1 MLEIL
6 RNLMRLLTLIFMCVA
21 SLALAPLGRAEDDA
35 RPKTQVSASV
45 QNGFARITFDWPEEV
60 KGRAQVSEGVLVISF
75 DKPFD
80 ADTSALSRMLEP
92 YVALVRRDADG
103 RALRIALKGPVR
115 LKTTNHGIR
124 YAFDL
129 IPPFFKGDPPAAPA
143 PAGTKVHSE
152 LLVKVTEREKTT
164 RLQFDFPGRVDHS
177 VKAVGSKLLVTFS
190 KPAKVDLRRFS
201 QNPPTWVRSARSF
214 REDNKLVIEFEIDR
228 EAEFLDIS
236 QNDEIAVLLKEP
248 KTDGDAVV
256 ETAGAGGPSKVLVS
270 SEQTNVPPPPRIVA
284 DEIELERPKRKG
296 VATAEAFEGKDAA
309 PGATKGPRAL
319 SDASMMHEAAQKIA
333 GAEMPESASSNL
345 QPDPL
350 PPALRLGQSDLTAAL
365 APLPSASPVAPG
377 KARAEIFGS
386 MVRLELPYAKLP
398 AAAVF
403 RRGLAIWVVTETS
416 SPMDLAALSELPN
429 APARLLSA
437 VTEVAPGI
445 TAFRLA
451 APVSMSVTASAA
463 GNSWVLAIG
472 NTVPELPERL
482 QLIRQT
488 TGSSTTMRATMP
500 GATQVV
506 WLKDPDALDRI
517 AVVMGFAPAR
527 GLLDGRRFVEFVA
540 LPSRQGL
547 AVQAVADDLVV
558 SIEGN
563 DAVISR
569 PSGLNVSTSQFV
581 EALGQSAPI
590 ASNASSLAAVDFPAW
605 GHTTGA
611 SRTET
616 ISKMILESSK
626 SEGGMS
632 GPRMALARFYV
643 AHGFGAEA
651 LGVLRSI
658 THDDRTAETNVPFRV
673 VRALANIQ
681 MARNK
686 EAIADLSIE
695 ALGDDA
701 HAALWR
707 GIAAAGAR
715 DWRLARNNL
724 IVSLKVISK
733 YPEEWQARARAALG
747 LSALELG
754 DSAATKLALEDMP
767 ERNVSDA
774 TKANM
779 ALVKALSDIAL
790 QKRDQ
795 AITQLDALAK
805 SPVRPVAARA
815 ALEATLLKIAAGTLD
830 TKQAIDSLERLR
842 FQWRGDEVELRTLS
856 ELGKLYV
863 EQNKLREGLYAM
875 RLAARH
881 FSDSDEARQIAAQ
894 MSSIFESL
902 FLGER
907 AEKLSPV
914 QALSLFYDYKE
925 LTPVGSQGDEMI
937 RKLVERLVAVDLL
950 PQAAELLQHQVD
962 NRLDGIAKAA
972 VAARLAVIYIIDK
985 QPSKALDTLRATR
998 QARLPDELI
1007 QQRELIEARALADT
1021 KAYDQ
1026 ALDLIASN
1034 LSEEADHLRADIY
1047 WDGQRWPDA
1056 AAKAEALLGAKYA
1069 GEGALTDVHRMSL
1082 MRACVAYSLAGDA
1095 ASLERLRT
1103 RYSPKMMNTP
1113 DAKAFVMLTNAPDV
1127 SSEDYRTFV
1136 KRLASVDTLD
1146 AFLADFK
1153 SKTASAPA
1161 TATN

>member
-6 RNLMRLLTLIFMCVA
+6 RTLMRLLTLIFMCVA

-60 KGRAQVSEGVLVISF
+60 KGTAQVSEGVLVISF

-92 YVALVRRDADG
+92 YAALVRRDPDG
-103 RALRIALKGPVR
+103 RALRVALKGPVR

-129 IPPFFKGDPPAAPA
+129 IPPFYKGDPPAVPA
-143 PAGTKVHSE
+143 PAGTKVQSE
-152 LLVKVTEREKTT
+152 LLVRVTEREKTT
-164 RLQFDFPGRVDHS
+164 RLQFDFPGRVDHT
-177 VKAVGSKLLVTFS
+177 VKASGSKLLVTFS

-228 EAEFLDIS
+228 EAEFRDVS
-236 QNDEIAVLLKEP
+236 QNDEIAILLKEP
-248 KTDGDAVV
+248 KTDGDAIT
-256 ETAGAGGPSKVLVS
+256 ESAGAAGPPKVLVS
-270 SEQTNVPPPPRIVA
+270 NEETNVPPPPRIVA
-284 DEIELERPKRKG
+284 EEIELERPKRKG
-296 VATAEAFEGKDAA
+296 VATADASAGKDAA
-309 PGATKGPRAL
+309 TGSPKGIRAL
-319 SDASMMHEAAQKIA
+319 SDASIMQDAAQKIA
-333 GAEMPESASSNL
+333 DAEVPESAATEL

-365 APLPSASPVAPG
+365 APLPSASPVIPG

-416 SPMDLAALSELPN
+416 SPMDLSALSELPN
-429 APARLLSA
+429 APARLLSS

-451 APVSMSVTASAA
+451 APVSMSMSVSAA

-488 TGSSTTMRATMP
+488 TGPSTKMRATMP

-506 WLKDPDALDRI
+506 WLKDPDAQDRI
-517 AVVMGFAPAR
+517 AVVMGYAPAR
-527 GLLDGRRFVEFVA
+527 GLLDGRRFVEFAA

-547 AVQAVADDLVV
+547 AVQAIADDLAV

-569 PSGLNVSTSQFV
+569 PSGLNVSSTQFV
-581 EALGQSAPI
+581 EAPKQSAP
-590 ASNASSLAAVDFPAW
+590 ATSDALSLAAVDFTAW
-605 GHTTGA
+605 GQNKGA
-611 SRTET
+611 TRSET
-616 ISKMILESSK
+616 ISKLILESSK
-626 SEGGMS
+626 SAGGMS

-643 AHGFGAEA
+643 ANGFGAEA

-733 YPEEWQARARAALG
+733 YPEEWQARARAGLG

-754 DSAATKLALEDMP
+754 DSAAAKLALEGMP
-767 ERNVSDA
+767 EKNVSDA
-774 TKANM
+774 TKANV
-779 ALVKALSDIAL
+779 ALVKALTDVAL

-805 SPVRPVAARA
+805 SPIRPVAARA
-815 ALEATLLKIAAGTLD
+815 TLESTLLKIAAGTLD
-830 TKQAIDSLERLR
+830 AKQAIDSLERLR

-863 EQNKLREGLYAM
+863 EQNKLREGLNTM
-875 RLAARH
+875 RLAVRH
-881 FSDSDEARQIAAQ
+881 FSDSDDARQTAAQ

-925 LTPVGSQGDEMI
+925 LTPVGAQGDEMI

-962 NRLDGIAKAA
+962 NRLEGIAKAA

-985 QPSKALDTLRATR
+985 QPSKALETLRSTR

-1021 KAYDQ
+1021 KAYNQ

-1034 LSEEADHLRADIY
+1034 LGEEADHLRADIY
-1047 WDGQRWPDA
+1047 WDAQRWPDA
-1056 AAKAEALLGAKYA
+1056 AAKAEALLGSRYA
-1069 GEGALTDVHRMSL
+1069 GEGSLTDVQRMDL

-1103 RYSPKMMNTP
+1103 RYTPKMMNTP

-1153 SKTASAPA
+1153 SKSASAPA

>member
-1 MLEIL
+1 MRFLRLTIL
-6 RNLMRLLTLIFMCVA
+6 LVVA
-21 SLALAPLGRAEDDA
+21 FALAPQSRAEDDA
-35 RPKTQVSASV
+35 RLKTQVSAAV
-45 QNGFARITFDWPEEV
+45 QNGYARITFDWPEEV
-60 KGRAQVSEGVLVISF
+60 KGTAQVSDGVLVISF
-75 DKPFD
+75 DKSFD
-80 ADTSALSRMLEP
+80 ADIAALSRALEP
-92 YVALVRRDADG
+92 YAALVRRDPDG
-103 RALRIALKGPVR
+103 RALRVALKGPVR

-129 IPPFFKGDPPAAPA
+129 IPPFYKGDPPAAPA
-143 PAGTKVHSE
+143 PEGTKVQSE
-152 LLVKVTEREKTT
+152 LLVRVTEREKTT

-177 VKAVGSKLLVTFS
+177 FRVSGDKLIVTFS
-190 KPAKVDLRRFS
+190 KPARVDLRRFT
-201 QNPPTWVRSARSF
+201 QNPPTWVRGARSS
-214 REDNKLVIEFEIDR
+214 REGNKLLLEFDIDR
-228 EAEFLDIS
+228 EAEFRDAS
-236 QNDEIAVLLKEP
+236 QNGEIAVVLKEP
-248 KTDGDAVV
+248 KTDGDAIT
-256 ETAGAGGPSKVLVS
+256 ESAGATGSPKVIVS
-270 SEQTNVPPPPRIVA
+270 SEDSNAPPPPKIVA
-284 DEIELERPKRKG
+284 EEIELERPKRK
-296 VATAEAFEGKDAA
+296 VAAAGDAGKEPASGPA
-309 PGATKGPRAL
+309 KGLRVL
-319 SDASMMHEAAQKIA
+319 SDASVLQAATQNISDPEA
-333 GAEMPESASSNL
+333 GATPAAPL

-365 APLPSASPVAPG
+365 APLPSAEPTIPG

-416 SPMDLAALSELPN
+416 SAMDLAALSELPN
-429 APARLLSA
+429 SPARLLSS

-451 APVSMSVTASAA
+451 APASMSVSVSAA

-488 TGSSTTMRATMP
+488 TGSTTKMRAAMP

-506 WLKDPDALDRI
+506 WLKDPDAQDRI
-517 AVVMGFAPAR
+517 AVVMGYAPAR
-527 GLLDGRRFVEFVA
+527 GLLDGRRFVEFAA

-547 AVQAVADDLVV
+547 AVQAISDDLNV

-563 DAVISR
+563 EAVISR
-569 PSGLNVSTSQFV
+569 PSGLNVSSAQFV
-581 EALGQSAPI
+581 EAPKQVAPVP
-590 ASNASSLAAVDFPAW
+590 ADGTSLAAVDFAAW
-605 GHTTGA
+605 GKKVAPT
-611 SRTET
+611 SSES
-616 ISKMILESSK
+616 ISKLILESSK
-626 SEGGMS
+626 STGGMS

-643 AHGFGAEA
+643 ANGLGAEA

-658 THDDRTAETNVPFRV
+658 SHDDRTAETNVPFRV

-686 EAIADLSIE
+686 EAIADLSVE
-695 ALGDDA
+695 SLGDDA

-724 IVSLKVISK
+724 IVALKVISK
-733 YPEEWQARARAALG
+733 YPEDWQARARTALAM
-747 LSALELG
+747 SALELG
-754 DSAATKLALEDMP
+754 DSAAAKLALEKMP
-767 ERNVSDA
+767 A
-774 TKANM
+774 ANM
-779 ALVKALSDIAL
+779 TASTRAQADLVKALTDVAL
-790 QKRDQ
+790 QKKDQ

-815 ALEATLLKIAAGTLD
+815 MLEATLLKIGAGKLD
-830 TKQAIDSLERLR
+830 AKQAIDSLERLR

-863 EQNKLREGLYAM
+863 EQNRLREGLNTM
-875 RLAARH
+875 RLAVRH
-881 FSDSDEARQIAAQ
+881 FSDTEEARQTAAQ
-894 MSSIFESL
+894 MSQIFESL
-902 FLGER
+902 FLGDR
-907 AEKLSPV
+907 SEKLTPV

-972 VAARLAVIYIIDK
+972 VAARLAVIYIVDK
-985 QPSKALDTLRATR
+985 QPGKALETLRATR

-1034 LSEEADHLRADIY
+1034 LTSEADHLRADIY
-1047 WDGQRWPDA
+1047 WDAQRWPDA
-1056 AAKAEALLGAKYA
+1056 AAKAEALLGTRYA
-1069 GEGALTDVHRMSL
+1069 GETPLTDVERMDL

-1103 RYSPKMMNTP
+1103 RFTNKMMSTP
-1113 DAKAFVMLTNAPDV
+1113 DAKSFVMLTNAPDV

-1136 KRLASVDTLD
+1136 KRLAAVDTLD

-1153 SKTASAPA
+1153 SKYASAPA

>member
-1 MLEIL
+1 
-6 RNLMRLLTLIFMCVA
+6 MRFPLLIIFCVA
-21 SLALAPLGRAEDDA
+21 ACVLAPVARAEEDA
-35 RPKTQVSASV
+35 RLKTQVNASV

-60 KGRAQVSEGVLVISF
+60 KGTAQVSEGVLVINF

-80 ADTSALSRMLEP
+80 ADTASLSRMLEP
-92 YVALVRRDADG
+92 YAALVRRDADG

-129 IPPFFKGDPPAAPA
+129 IPPFYKGDPPAAPA
-143 PAGTKVHSE
+143 PAGTKVQSE
-152 LLVKVTEREKTT
+152 LLVRVTEREKTT
-164 RLQFDFPGRVDHS
+164 RLQFDFPGRVDHT

-214 REDNKLVIEFEIDR
+214 REENKLVIEFEIDR
-228 EAEFLDIS
+228 EAEFRDVS

-248 KTDGDAVV
+248 KTDGDAVA
-256 ETAGAGGPSKVLVS
+256 ESSGAAGPPKVLVS
-270 SEQTNVPPPPRIVA
+270 NEETNVPLPPRIVA

-296 VATAEAFEGKDAA
+296 VAMAEVAAGKDAA
-309 PGATKGPRAL
+309 PRASQGLRAL
-319 SDASMMHEAAQKIA
+319 SDASVMHDAAQNMA
-333 GAEMPESASSNL
+333 DAEAPESASNSL

-365 APLPSASPVAPG
+365 APLPSASQVIPG

-403 RRGLAIWVVTETS
+403 RRGLAIWVVTETA

-429 APARLLSA
+429 APARLLSS

-451 APVSMSVTASAA
+451 APASMSVSVSAA

-488 TGSSTTMRATMP
+488 TGPSTKMRATMP
-500 GATQVV
+500 GATQVI
-506 WLKDPDALDRI
+506 WLKDPDAQDRI

-527 GLLDGRRFVEFVA
+527 GLLDGRRFVEFAA

-547 AVQAVADDLVV
+547 AVQAIADDLVV
-558 SIEGN
+558 AIEGN

-581 EALGQSAPI
+581 EAPKQSVPVS
-590 ASNASSLAAVDFPAW
+590 SNAPSLAAVDFSNW
-605 GHTTGA
+605 GHNTGA

-626 SEGGMS
+626 SAGGMS

-695 ALGDDA
+695 ALGDDP

-724 IVSLKVISK
+724 IVSLKVISN
-733 YPEEWQARARAALG
+733 YPEEWQARARASLG

-754 DSAATKLALEDMP
+754 DSAAAKLALEGVP
-767 ERNVSDA
+767 EKNISGA
-774 TKANM
+774 TKANV
-779 ALVKALSDIAL
+779 ALVKALTDIAL

-795 AITQLDALAK
+795 AIAQLDGLAK

-815 ALEATLLKIAAGTLD
+815 MLESTLLKIAAGTLD

-863 EQNKLREGLYAM
+863 EQNKLREGLNTM
-875 RLAARH
+875 RLAVRH
-881 FSDSDEARQIAAQ
+881 FSDSDEARQTAAQ

-907 AEKLSPV
+907 AEKLGPV

-985 QPSKALDTLRATR
+985 QPSKALDTLRSTR

-1021 KAYDQ
+1021 KAHNQ

-1047 WDGQRWPDA
+1047 WDAQRWPDA
-1056 AAKAEALLGAKYA
+1056 AAKAEALLGKRYA
-1069 GEGALTDVHRMSL
+1069 VEGSLTDLQRMDL

-1103 RYSPKMMNTP
+1103 RYTPKMMNTP
-1113 DAKAFVMLTNAPDV
+1113 DAKAFAMLTNAPDV
-1127 SSEDYRTFV
+1127 SSEDYRTIV

-1153 SKTASAPA
+1153 SKNASAPV

>member
-1 MLEIL
+1 
-6 RNLMRLLTLIFMCVA
+6 MRLLSLIFLCVA
-21 SLALAPLGRAEDDA
+21 SLVLAPLGRAEEDA

-60 KGRAQVSEGVLVISF
+60 KGTAQVSEGVIVISF

-92 YVALVRRDADG
+92 YAALVRRDADG

-143 PAGTKVHSE
+143 PAGTKVQSE
-152 LLVKVTEREKTT
+152 LLVRVTEREKTT

-228 EAEFLDIS
+228 EAEFRDVS

-256 ETAGAGGPSKVLVS
+256 DTAGAAGPPKVLVS
-270 SEQTNVPPPPRIVA
+270 NEETNVPPPPRIVA

-296 VATAEAFEGKDAA
+296 VATTEAVEGKDAA
-309 PGATKGPRAL
+309 PGATKGLRAL
-319 SDASMMHEAAQKIA
+319 SDASIMHEAAQKIA
-333 GAEMPESASSNL
+333 GAEVPESVSSN
-345 QPDPL
+345 QVDPL

-365 APLPSASPVAPG
+365 APLPSASPVTPG

-429 APARLLSA
+429 APARLLSS

-451 APVSMSVTASAA
+451 APVSMSVSVSAA

-488 TGSSTTMRATMP
+488 TGSSTKMRATMP

-527 GLLDGRRFVEFVA
+527 GLLDGRRFVEFAA

-581 EALGQSAPI
+581 EAPKQGAPI
-590 ASNASSLAAVDFPAW
+590 ASNASSLAAVDFSAW
-605 GHTTGA
+605 GHNTGA

-616 ISKMILESSK
+616 ISKMILASSK

-658 THDDRTAETNVPFRV
+658 TNDDRTAETNVPFRV
-673 VRALANIQ
+673 LRALANIQ

-733 YPEEWQARARAALG
+733 YPEEWQARARASLG

-754 DSAATKLALEDMP
+754 DSAAAKLALEGMP
-767 ERNVSDA
+767 EKNVSDA
-774 TKANM
+774 TKANV

-805 SPVRPVAARA
+805 SPIRPVAARA
-815 ALEATLLKIAAGTLD
+815 ALEVTLLKIAAGTLD
-830 TKQAIDSLERLR
+830 TKQAIDGLERLR

-863 EQNKLREGLYAM
+863 EQNKVREGMNTM
-875 RLAARH
+875 RLAVRH
-881 FSDSDEARQIAAQ
+881 FSDSDEARQTAAQ

-985 QPSKALDTLRATR
+985 QPSKALETLRATR

-1021 KAYDQ
+1021 KAYNP

-1034 LSEEADHLRADIY
+1034 LSEEADQLRADIY
-1047 WDGQRWPDA
+1047 WDAQRWPDA
-1056 AAKAEALLGAKYA
+1056 AAKAESLLGTRYA

-1103 RYSPKMMNTP
+1103 RYTPKMMNTP

-1136 KRLASVDTLD
+1136 KRLASVNTLD

-1153 SKTASAPA
+1153 SKNVSAPA

>member
-1 MLEIL
+1 
-6 RNLMRLLTLIFMCVA
+6 MRLLTLIFMCVA